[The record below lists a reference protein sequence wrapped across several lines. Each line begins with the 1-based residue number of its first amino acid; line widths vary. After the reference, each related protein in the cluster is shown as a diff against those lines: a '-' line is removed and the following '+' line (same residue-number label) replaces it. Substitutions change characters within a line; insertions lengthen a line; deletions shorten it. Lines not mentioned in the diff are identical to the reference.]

1 MERGLNQWAI
11 GIRVERVLFCLAQ
24 SAKGVIVYILAKQSW
39 SEKACKCYNVQLH
52 QKGCVLL
59 ICPCLLIEWKGY
71 FSKKHFW
78 SAMGMR
84 LPHTVEPGGCFFREC
99 PPWDFWQ
106 LSVPIFITHYSLLQ
120 RVNNSW
126 IFNRNIATRVNHLHW
141 GNHAK
146 PYALI
151 TKTYALIG
159 KFEKCACTKVEL
171 ERWKR
176 WTTSLQAA
184 FCNLRTMIVTDAY

>member
-1 MERGLNQWAI
+1 M
-11 GIRVERVLFCLAQ
+11 ERVLFCLAQ

-39 SEKACKCYNVQLH
+39 SEKTCKCYNVQLP

-99 PPWDFWQ
+99 PPGKHMRED
-106 LSVPIFITHYSLLQ
+106 PIKTVINYLTRIFGLLM
-120 RVNNSW
+120 SIYIW
-126 IFNRNIATRVNHLHW
+126 
-141 GNHAK
+141 
-146 PYALI
+146 
-151 TKTYALIG
+151 
-159 KFEKCACTKVEL
+159 
-171 ERWKR
+171 
-176 WTTSLQAA
+176 
-184 FCNLRTMIVTDAY
+184 